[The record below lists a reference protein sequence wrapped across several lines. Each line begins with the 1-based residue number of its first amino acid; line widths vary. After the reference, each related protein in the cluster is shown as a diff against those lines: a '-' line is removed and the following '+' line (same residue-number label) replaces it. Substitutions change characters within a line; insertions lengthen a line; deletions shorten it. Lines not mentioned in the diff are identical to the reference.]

1 MKAWVLHGI
10 NEIRLETVELPALES
25 GQALVAVKAA
35 GICGSDIPRIYRTGA
50 HRHPLIPGHEFS
62 GVVESVGKE
71 TDSAW
76 LGKRVGVFPLIPC
89 GACGPCIKGQ
99 YEMCRNYG
107 YLGSRRDGGF
117 AEYVAV
123 PAGNL
128 IELPDCV
135 SFEEAAMLE
144 PMAVAVHAMRRVLPE
159 ESRSESGP
167 TGDVNASGQV
177 VHGGSA
183 KPDWSE
189 PGPTGA
195 VNVSGQATHGGS
207 AKSDWSESGPTGA
220 VNASGQTTHGESRK
234 PEQALP
240 SETDG
245 IGQSMNQ
252 PQTDAVAP
260 QAVEGILPAGTGVEE
275 TIVVFGLGTIGLL
288 LTALLLERGKSR
300 RKSGSSGG
308 RILVIGNKDFQRQ
321 KILELGLSAE
331 AYCDSRAQDAGRWIL
346 ERTGG
351 RGGDVIFECV
361 GRNETLRQAVDS
373 AAPAGR
379 ICLVGNPASDMALE
393 REVYWKILRNQ
404 LTVTGTWN
412 SSFSHK
418 ASDDWHYA
426 LERLSR
432 KDLMPSRLISH
443 RFSLEEMEKGL
454 HIMRDKSEDYVKI
467 MAVI

>member
-89 GACGPCIKGQ
+89 GSCGPCLAGQ

-159 ESRSESGP
+159 ESR
-167 TGDVNASGQV
+167 A
-177 VHGGSA
+177 
-183 KPDWSE
+183 
-189 PGPTGA
+189 
-195 VNVSGQATHGGS
+195 
-207 AKSDWSESGPTGA
+207 ESGPTGA

-252 PQTDAVAP
+252 PRTDAVAP
-260 QAVEGILPAGTGVEE
+260 QAVEGILPDGTGVEE

-300 RKSGSSGG
+300 RKSGSSSG
-308 RILVIGNKDFQRQ
+308 RVLVIGNKDFQRQ
-321 KILELGLSAE
+321 KILELGLA
-331 AYCDSRAQDAGRWIL
+331 ADVYCDSRAQDAGRWIL

-432 KDLMPSRLISH
+432 KDLLPSRLISH
-443 RFSLEEMEKGL
+443 RFSLEELEKGL

>member
-1 MKAWVLHGI
+1 MKAWFLHGI

-123 PAGNL
+123 PAENL
-128 IELPDCV
+128 IELPDNV

-144 PMAVAVHAMRRVLPE
+144 PMAVAVHAVRRVLPE
-159 ESRSESGP
+159 ESR
-167 TGDVNASGQV
+167 A
-177 VHGGSA
+177 
-183 KPDWSE
+183 
-189 PGPTGA
+189 
-195 VNVSGQATHGGS
+195 
-207 AKSDWSESGPTGA
+207 ESGPTGA

-260 QAVEGILPAGTGVEE
+260 QAVGGILPAGTGVEE

-300 RKSGSSGG
+300 RKSGGSGG
-308 RILVIGNKDFQRQ
+308 RVLVIGNKDFQRQ

>member
-159 ESRSESGP
+159 ESR
-167 TGDVNASGQV
+167 A
-177 VHGGSA
+177 
-183 KPDWSE
+183 
-189 PGPTGA
+189 
-195 VNVSGQATHGGS
+195 
-207 AKSDWSESGPTGA
+207 ESGPTGA

-234 PEQALP
+234 PEQALS

-308 RILVIGNKDFQRQ
+308 RVLVIGNKDFQRQ

>member
-123 PAGNL
+123 PAENL
-128 IELPDCV
+128 IELPDNV

-144 PMAVAVHAMRRVLPE
+144 PMAVAVHAVRRVLPE
-159 ESRSESGP
+159 ESR
-167 TGDVNASGQV
+167 A
-177 VHGGSA
+177 
-183 KPDWSE
+183 
-189 PGPTGA
+189 
-195 VNVSGQATHGGS
+195 
-207 AKSDWSESGPTGA
+207 ESGPTGA

-260 QAVEGILPAGTGVEE
+260 QAVGGILPAGTGVEE

-300 RKSGSSGG
+300 RKSGGSGG
-308 RILVIGNKDFQRQ
+308 RVLVIGNRSPQRQ